1 MQQAADESA
10 TEVPDAVEG
19 AASVGSSPPSRKRRP
34 RFGGIRVRML
44 FWSIASLAIAIVA
57 AVIVVRQVLLAQVD
71 GRIDDALEQEANE
84 LRRLADG
91 RDPET
96 GVSFDD
102 DVRRIFQVFLE
113 RNVPNANE
121 TYLTF
126 VGGEVFER
134 TFRAPPYRLD
144 LDPTIVSRLASLGA
158 TERGSVDTPV
168 GAVEYL
174 AVPLNAGGAARGVF
188 VAAIFRDLEIEQ
200 VGTATQ
206 AAIEVGLITLLI
218 GSLIAWRVAEG
229 VLGPVSA
236 VAASARRISSADLSS
251 RLPVTGHDE
260 IAGLATTFNDMLE
273 KLEDAFETQRRFLD
287 DAGHELRTP
296 ITVIGGHLELMGE
309 EPEERRATLALVADE
324 LDRMRR
330 IVSDLLTLA
339 KAERTDFLAFEP
351 VDLEVLTREVLAKA
365 EALGPRDWK
374 LGGVGRG
381 IIIADRQRL
390 TQAMIQLT
398 QNAVQYTTE
407 DQRIEIG
414 SALRGAEATMWV
426 GDAGEGISAGDLEL
440 IFERFARGRR
450 RRAAEG
456 AGLGLSIVRAIA
468 EAHHGRVEVESK
480 PGQGAR
486 FALVL
491 PGDQPAGSPGGAP

>member
-1 MQQAADESA
+1 MQKAADNTP
-10 TEVPDAVEG
+10 TEAPDAVADATTTESI
-19 AASVGSSPPSRKRRP
+19 APPRERRP
-34 RFGGIRVRML
+34 RFGGIRARML

-57 AVIVVRQVLLAQVD
+57 AVIVVRQVLLAQVA

-96 GVSFDD
+96 GISFND

-113 RNVPNANE
+113 RNVPTANE

-144 LDPTIVSRLASLGA
+144 LDPTIVSRLARLSA

-174 AVPLNAGGAARGVF
+174 AVPLEAAGAAKGVF
-188 VAAIFRDLEIEQ
+188 VAAIFRDLEIEP

-260 IAGLATTFNDMLE
+260 IAGLATTFNDMLD
-273 KLEDAFETQRRFLD
+273 KLEDAFETQRRFVD

-309 EPEERRATLALVADE
+309 DPNERRATLALVADE

-365 EALGPRDWK
+365 EALGRREWT

-381 IIIADRQRL
+381 IVIADRHRL
-390 TQAMIQLT
+390 TQAMIQLA
-398 QNAVQYTTE
+398 QNAVQYTAE
-407 DQRIEIG
+407 SEHIEIG
-414 SALRGAEATMWV
+414 SHLHGAEATLWV
-426 GDAGEGISAGDLEL
+426 QDAGEGISSGDLEL

-456 AGLGLSIVRAIA
+456 AGLGLSIVRVIA

-480 PGQGAR
+480 PGKGAR

-491 PGDQPAGSPGGAP
+491 PSDQPAGSPGGGP